1 MAITTSN
8 IIEYKDL
15 DFTFQSNPNT
25 GDLGIK
31 KDINSV
37 KQSILNILNTNHGEK
52 PFEPLFGANLRA
64 YLFENNG
71 TITSIAI
78 ADSIKE
84 SIANYEP
91 RVEVLNVKV
100 TNKPN
105 EYSIGITLVVKIIAT
120 SQITNISTSIE
131 RLR

>member
-8 IIEYKDL
+8 IITYKDL

-37 KQSILNILNTNHGEK
+37 KQSILNILRTNHGEK
-52 PFEPLFGANLRA
+52 PFEPLFGANLRT
-64 YLFENNG
+64 YLFENPG
-71 TITSIAI
+71 LVTEVAI
-78 ADSIKE
+78 ENSIKMAIE
-84 SIANYEP
+84 NYEP
-91 RVEVLNVKV
+91 RVEILDIKV
-100 TNKPN
+100 DDHTDENR
-105 EYSIGITLVVKIIAT
+105 IGIQLTVKIISI

>member
-8 IIEYKDL
+8 IAEYVDL
-15 DFTFQSNPNT
+15 DFVFKSNPNT

-31 KDINSV
+31 QQINAV
-37 KQSILNILNTNHGEK
+37 KQSILHILHTNHGEK
-52 PFEPLFGANLRA
+52 VFEPLFGANLIQF
-64 YLFENNG
+64 LFENNG
-71 TITSIAI
+71 LITSIAI

-84 SIANYEP
+84 AIINYEP

-100 TNKPN
+100 NNNPDAN
-105 EYSIGITLVVKIIAT
+105 SIEITLVVKIISTNQITSIAT
-120 SQITNISTSIE
+120 SLE